1 MAAVD
6 NVFLT
11 GKIASLYI
19 ERTDDLT
26 PIFLPCTS
34 VSIATKHDTPDASN
48 YNGRGFVVLSDGIQ
62 SAEIT
67 VEAVYDKGATDGG
80 GYQKNMPVIFAGM
93 KADLKLSPDGN
104 RDAFLGLAPFT
115 TPVGLP
121 TSTESSL
128 ATNEYKA
135 SGQPSDNTGTE
146 FVFENCTVSQVTYD
160 VAVKDVQKI
169 KLTLIPSAT
178 PTVNFAGYKLG

>member
-11 GKIASLYI
+11 GKIATLYI

-26 PIFLPCTS
+26 PIFLSCTS

-67 VEAVYDKGATDGG
+67 VEAVYDKGALDGS
-80 GYQKNMPVIFAGM
+80 YEKNMPVIFAGM
-93 KADLKLSPDGN
+93 KCDLKLSPDGG
-104 RDAFLGLAPFT
+104 RDAFLGLSPFT
-115 TPVGLP
+115 SPVGLP

-128 ATNEYKA
+128 ATNEYRA
-135 SGQPSDNTGTE
+135 SGQPVDAPGTE
-146 FVFENCTVSQVTYD
+146 FIFQNCTVSQVTYD

-178 PTVNFAGYKLG
+178 PTVNFAGYQLG

>member
-1 MAAVD
+1 MAAID
-6 NVFLT
+6 NIFLT

-67 VEAVYDKGATDGG
+67 VEAVYDKGNFDGG
-80 GYQKNMPVIFAGM
+80 THSPNMPVIFAGM
-93 KADLKLSPDGN
+93 KCDLKLSPDGN
-104 RDAFLGLAPFT
+104 RDGFLGLSPFT
-115 TPVGLP
+115 SPVGLP

-135 SGQPSDNTGTE
+135 SSNAGTE

-178 PTVNFAGYKLG
+178 PTVNFADYKLG